1 MNYLM
6 ELLAGKPESDIER
19 SVDRYFTGSTAS
31 SVIGSFFDP
40 DKRRKQL
47 ENDALEKYLT
57 SQSSL
62 SRANLSAGASLIKP
76 AKGLLSHLAR

>member
-6 ELLAGKPESDIER
+6 ELLAGTPQSDIER
-19 SVDRYFTGSTAS
+19 TVDRYFAGSTAS

-57 SQSSL
+57 SQSL
-62 SRANLSAGASLIKP
+62 ESRDNLTTGAALRKP
-76 AKGLLSHLAR
+76 AKGLLSHLIR